1 MKTSFTLLAA
11 LIGFASSALTA
22 HADIIWYTGNV
33 PQPDENVLLNS
44 GLTGP
49 LITGM
54 LNQSGGIVNFSSA
67 SGDLTS
73 PSSGQARIEPAAGN
87 DPFNSLTFW
96 LADGAT
102 FTSAIFNLPGDSGWI
117 DIAVAAGSG
126 LEMQSFETDSGEN
139 FFTIVAVNGDF
150 ISSITLSTLTGSFSD
165 MRQIRIGGYTPAA
178 NVPDSGTS
186 VALVGVG
193 LLALAGLRRKFR
205 A

>member
-1 MKTSFTLLAA
+1 MKSSFTLLAA

-33 PQPDENVLLNS
+33 PQTDENVLLNS
-44 GLTGP
+44 GVTGP

-102 FTSAIFNLPGDSGWI
+102 FTSATFNLPGDSGWVA
-117 DIAVAAGSG
+117 IAVTAASLSG
-126 LEMQSFETDSGEN
+126 TATFATGAGEN
-139 FFTIVAVNGDF
+139 FFTIVAQDDF
-150 ISSITLSTLTGSFSD
+150 ISSITVSALTGSFSD

-178 NVPDSGTS
+178 GVPDSGTS
-186 VALVGVG
+186 VALVGAA